1 MKRLS
6 LVGIIVFAFLV
17 MAVATAEAGVP
28 ADKATGEI
36 WMEAYGDTF
45 HYAFVVQEAV
55 GVEGESGYRPEKGWV
70 TWWNHPGLPDGTWPC
85 ENIVVDGATASFTVV
100 VDGYGGYTD
109 NCADVAEP
117 GAGYDTY
124 DGIVLVHG
132 NIQVQTY

>member
-36 WMEAYGDTF
+36 WFDNGADDF
-45 HYAFVVQEAV
+45 HYAFTVQEAV
-55 GVEGESGYRPEKGWV
+55 GVEGEPGYRPEKGSV
-70 TWWNHPGLPDGTWPC
+70 TWWNHPYLPDGTWPC
-85 ENIVVDGATASFTVV
+85 ENIVVDGNTATFGIV
-100 VDGYGGYTD
+100 VDGSGWYTD
-109 NCADVAEP
+109 GCTDVAEP
-117 GAGYDTY
+117 GVGYDTY
-124 DGIVLVHG
+124 NGLVLEGG